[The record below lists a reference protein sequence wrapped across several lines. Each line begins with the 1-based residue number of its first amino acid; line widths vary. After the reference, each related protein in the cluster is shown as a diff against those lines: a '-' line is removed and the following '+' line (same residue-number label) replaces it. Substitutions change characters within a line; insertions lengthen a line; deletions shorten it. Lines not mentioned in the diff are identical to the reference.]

1 VRNLPH
7 KFVAARPESPMNA
20 TLHPPP
26 TDLARLLFSDGVIL
40 DPAATMVP
48 LSGGVS
54 SEIYLV
60 NDGGRQFVVKR
71 ALRQLKVEQEWFA
84 DIGRNAHEAAYLG
97 YVARFAPDN
106 VPQLQHVSAEH
117 GYFTMEYL
125 GAEWQN
131 WKTALLDG
139 RSEPRIAQAV
149 SSLLGKIHAHSAADP
164 EARERFRTLANFE
177 QLRIEPYLL
186 ATARRHPRLQALLE
200 AEAARLRAQRSVL
213 THGDFSPKNI
223 LVSPRRV
230 VVVDCECAWYGDAAF
245 DVAFLL
251 NHVFLKSAARP
262 ATGIWRPMVES
273 IWSSYLAAR
282 FAAAADAGISALER
296 DVSVLLPM
304 LMLARVDGK
313 SPVEYLSESQRN
325 RVRRFAVSR
334 IEDKSVSLREIV
346 QEWFT

>member
-1 VRNLPH
+1 
-7 KFVAARPESPMNA
+7 MNA
-20 TLHPPP
+20 PTLHQPAS
-26 TDLARLLFSDGVIL
+26 DLARLLFSDGVIR
-40 DPAATMVP
+40 DPAATMIP

-71 ALRQLKVEQEWFA
+71 ALPQLKVEQEWFA
-84 DIGRNAHEAAYLG
+84 DISRNAHEAAYLS
-97 YVARFAPDN
+97 YIARFSPDN
-106 VPQLQHVSAEH
+106 VPQLLYVSAEH

-125 GAEWQN
+125 GADWQN
-131 WKTALLDG
+131 WKRMLLDG

-149 SSLLGKIHAHSAADP
+149 SSLLGKIHAHSASDP
-164 EARERFRTLANFE
+164 EARERFQTLANFE

-186 ATARRHPRLQALLE
+186 ATARRHPRLKAVLE
-200 AEAARLRAQRSVL
+200 AEAARLRAERSVL

-223 LVSPRRV
+223 LVSPERV

-245 DVAFLL
+245 DIAFLL
-251 NHVFLKSAARP
+251 NHLFLKSAARP
-262 ATGIWRPMVES
+262 ATGIWRPMVEL

-282 FAAAADAGISALER
+282 SAEATDASISALER
-296 DVSVLLPM
+296 NVSGLLLM

-313 SPVEYLSESQRN
+313 SPVEYLSESQRD
-325 RVRRFAVSR
+325 RVREFAVSS
-334 IEDKSVSLREIV
+334 IERRCVSLSGIT